1 MTKSINNLKINFI
14 PIQEIKNDNF
24 DEQVIEYMEDVEKLC
39 DDIKDITEIYT
50 TINNI
55 VKSQNEN
62 INIINIATE
71 NTLTQVKEA
80 NINLEKAESYQK
92 KFTLF
97 SLLSIGLITVNI
109 PIILLFGLKIGTL
122 TSLTS
127 VGIKLVF

>member
-1 MTKSINNLKINFI
+1 MTQSINNLKINFI

-24 DEQVIEYMEDVEKLC
+24 DEQVTEYMEDVEKLC
-39 DDIKDITEIYT
+39 DDIKDITEIYA

-71 NTLTQVKEA
+71 NTLAQVKEA

-127 VGIKLVF
+127 VGIKLVY

>member
-1 MTKSINNLKINFI
+1 MTNSINNLERNFI
-14 PIQEIKNDNF
+14 PIQEMINDNF

-39 DDIKDITEIYT
+39 DDIKDITEIYA

-97 SLLSIGLITVNI
+97 SLLTIGLVTVNI

-127 VGIKLVF
+127 VGIKLVY

>member
-24 DEQVIEYMEDVEKLC
+24 DECVLEYENEVETLC
-39 DDIKDITEIYT
+39 DDIKDITEIYA

-62 INIINIATE
+62 INIINISTE
-71 NTLTQVKEA
+71 NTLAQVKEA

-97 SLLSIGLITVNI
+97 SLLTIGLVTVNI

-127 VGIKLVF
+127 VGIKLVY